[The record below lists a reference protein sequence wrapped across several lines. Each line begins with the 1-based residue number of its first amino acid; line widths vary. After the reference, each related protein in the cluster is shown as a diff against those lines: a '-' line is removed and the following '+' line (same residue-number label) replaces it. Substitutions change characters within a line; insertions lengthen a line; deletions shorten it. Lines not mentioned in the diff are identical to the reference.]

1 MARNIERVA
10 TFGPEMAGERVGWVS
25 TGRVR
30 GDDNENGRPFS
41 LNLVTATVSQNGAWF
56 GYETLQ
62 NPDGEK
68 SLPIATQYGFLA
80 VSAISTVLAT
90 KENHDWHEDFNL
102 SYLQESDRGRDKVQL
117 LDRGVSRGL
126 HTDEDEVVDWAKN
139 KAELLE
145 LLRGKLTDSGFKE
158 RYAQL
163 YYWLNGSIARFDN
176 YGGNPFASFELHELL
191 VPDKSMKKKTADQI
205 MHADR
210 VVKTLTYMVDHD
222 DKMRKR
228 LTVFSDIP
236 KETVPG
242 RFIDNR
248 NYAAGGEEVIQEHI
262 SQLAVRQLVYLPI
275 GFRPNGRTW
284 PYMDASVPDEEKAYG
299 RELAGLKQG
308 DIEPADFELKREIAE
323 LEKRR
328 QYADQGLQ
336 RFNHLSQSEAA

>member
-1 MARNIERVA
+1 MARNIERVV

-25 TGRVR
+25 SGRVR
-30 GDDNENGRPFS
+30 GDDDENGRPWS

-80 VSAISTVLAT
+80 VSAISTILAS
-90 KENHDWHEDFNL
+90 KEPHDWQDEFNL
-102 SYLQESDRGRDKVQL
+102 SYLQESDRGRDKDQL
-117 LDRGVSRGL
+117 LDRGVNRGL
-126 HTDEDEVVDWAKN
+126 YVDEDEGADWARN

-145 LLRGKLTDSGFKE
+145 LLKGKLADSGFKD
-158 RYAQL
+158 RYPQL
-163 YYWLNGSIARFDN
+163 YYWLNGSVARFDN
-176 YGGNPFASFELHELL
+176 YGGNPFAGFSLDELL
-191 VPDKSMKKKTADQI
+191 LPDKSMKKKTADQI
-205 MHADR
+205 MHADG
-210 VVKTLTYMVDHD
+210 VVETLTRMAAHD

-236 KETVPG
+236 KETVPD

-248 NYAAGGEEVIQEHI
+248 NYAAGGEKVIQEHI
-262 SQLAVRQLVYLPI
+262 THLAVRQLVYLPI

-284 PYMDASVPDEEKAYG
+284 PYMDASEPDAEKAYG
-299 RELAGLKQG
+299 RELAGLKRG
-308 DIEPADFELKREIAE
+308 DIEPADFELKREITE

-336 RFNHLSQSEAA
+336 RLNQLSQSEAA